1 MFKSFHEDY
10 AKNLHAR
17 LDIIENKLKDFMAQQ
32 IKNIE
37 NEENI
42 IVDNKPLSVSEFAKK
57 SNYSEHIIR
66 EDIRNGRI
74 KTIKRG
80 KRDLIPVDQLVNY

>member
-1 MFKSFHEDY
+1 MPDKESRLQILKINSED
-10 AKNLHAR
+10 L
-17 LDIIENKLKDFMAQQ
+17 L
-32 IKNIE
+32 
-37 NEENI
+37 
-42 IVDNKPLSVSEFAKK
+42 SEFAKK

>member
-1 MFKSFHEDY
+1 MFKSFTEDQ
-10 AKNLHAR
+10 AKILHKR
-17 LDIIENKLKDFMAQQ
+17 LDSIEDKLKDFMAQQ
-32 IKNIE
+32 IKNVE
-37 NEENI
+37 NEDKI

-66 EDIRNGRI
+66 EDIRKGRI